1 MKLSKLYGVC
11 ALSALVAFS
20 AVSCIDEDLS
30 NCPPPDRELHITY
43 RIRLSEDQD
52 ESFNQKLTSV
62 HMGFWTADDSLVRE
76 VVIPSEELPE
86 DMTFAVTL
94 PVDNYSHLVT
104 ANCQRPPSGD
114 HVPFADAITEV
125 AIEQFETGDDTIG
138 AMKIPP
144 YAGLLRINLEDS
156 AQTEYV
162 VDLRPVVGKMEIT
175 LNHSANL
182 SNIRCHVGGTKAGC
196 ICWISDWIDN
206 PELITDATAY
216 AAPTDEELTDLYSFY
231 TFPTAAGEGGAAGA
245 PATKA
250 GADGQWMLYFYADYA
265 DRTMQ
270 WAFTIDEPLYA
281 GHVYRNEFTI
291 SEFDDNETGVE
302 VNPDWKPGT
311 DIDVDM

>member
-1 MKLSKLYGVC
+1 MKFRKLYGAY
-11 ALSALVAFS
+11 ALSVLMAFA

-30 NCPPPDRELHITY
+30 NCPPPDRQLHITS

-52 ESFNQKLTSV
+52 ESFNQRLNSV
-62 HMGFWTADDSLVRE
+62 HMGFWTAADSLVRE
-76 VVIPSEELPE
+76 SVIPSEELPE
-86 DMTFAVTL
+86 DLTFAVTL

-104 ANCQRPPSGD
+104 ANCQRTSSGD
-114 HVPFADAITEV
+114 HVPFADAITDV
-125 AIEQFETGDDTIG
+125 AIVQDFIGDDTIS

-156 AQTEYV
+156 ARTEYV
-162 VDLRPVVGKMEIT
+162 VDLHPVVGKMEIT
-175 LNHSANL
+175 LHHSANL

-196 ICWISDWIDN
+196 ICWTSEWMDN
-206 PELITDATAY
+206 PGLITDATSY
-216 AAPTDEELTDLYSFY
+216 AAPTGEELTDLYSFY
-231 TFPTAAGEGGAAGA
+231 TFPTAADSGAAAA

-250 GADGQWMLYFYADYA
+250 GADGQWLLYFYADYSGK
-265 DRTMQ
+265 TMR

-291 SEFDDNETGVE
+291 SETDHTQTGVE
-302 VNPDWKPGT
+302 VDTDWKPGD